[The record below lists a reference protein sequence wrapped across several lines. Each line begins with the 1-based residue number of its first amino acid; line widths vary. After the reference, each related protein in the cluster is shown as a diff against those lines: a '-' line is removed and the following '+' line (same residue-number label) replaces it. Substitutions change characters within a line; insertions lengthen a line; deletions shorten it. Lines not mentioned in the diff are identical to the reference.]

1 MSGFFSADLAG
12 VAVAGFSHE
21 TAMRRRGMQVAR
33 VGTSFMGEGIGR
45 LAGLAGWGG

>member
-1 MSGFFSADLAG
+1 MSGFCAAFGAG
-12 VAVAGFSHE
+12 VSGAGFSHE